1 MAKFSISKSGDG
13 HLATMLFLIGL
24 PGLHSTYKYCDRH
37 SIPYKKC
44 GKLVVATDAT
54 EIGRL
59 EALFE
64 RATENGVPDIELVD
78 TDGIKKREPICEGL
92 KALWE
97 ATKFIPFRVFA

>member
-1 MAKFSISKSGDG
+1 M
-13 HLATMLFLIGL
+13 

-59 EALFE
+59 DALFE
-64 RATENGVPDIELVD
+64 RATQNGVPDVELVD
-78 TDGIKKREPICEGL
+78 SDGIKQREPICEGL

-97 ATKFIPFRVFA
+97 VTTFILRCLLTWFSGLGYHVQD